1 MERFTNVDDYIAASP
16 YPLELQVLRDIL
28 IETELTETVKW
39 GAPTYTFEGKNVV
52 GLGSFKSYF
61 GLWFFQGALL
71 EDAGKKLINA
81 QEGKTKALRQWRFD
95 SVLDVDPDLVK
106 KYIQESIDNQKKGR
120 AIKPAKKPLVV
131 PQELLDALKGNELT
145 AIYEAF
151 SLTKKREFADYISE
165 VKKEE
170 TRQKRISKII
180 PMMRD
185 GVGLNDKYR

>member
-28 IETELTETVKW
+28 IETKLTETVKW